1 MVQYVESHFMKEGT
15 KNCQNKQTLFIKRN
29 LH

>member
-1 MVQYVESHFMKEGT
+1 MKEGT

-29 LH
+29 LHWPW